1 MVRRKSSMIT
11 IDIDSGMKRPTRRP
25 STSSTTSTTSTRI
38 LGKPADGG
46 HLNMHGV
53 FLHMLG
59 DLLGSLAVIVSS
71 LVMWLATSWDQRWIM
86 DPVTSILI
94 TTAVISF
101 TIPLARTSA
110 RILLQATPGHLSHG
124 VVKRALLLV
133 PNVAGVHELH
143 MWQLSDTKTVA
154 SVHVRV
160 RPDTNVL
167 ETIRAVKEV
176 LCGFGI
182 CSVTVQ
188 PEQLTHDDLDHMSEK
203 TMGGHHH
210 HHHAGSGCLVRCTR
224 SECKENHCCSE
235 ERVRAEDHERVTY
248 GGFWF
253 GVGPA
258 AGIIQRARRESQLVA
273 RQRQETRR
281 SSRGWL
287 PAMSPVV
294 ESPPADAL
302 SKQANYQPRQQQQ
315 QQENSPPGSLMRR
328 RSSAMMEQIGVSVSS
343 SALGQARR
351 SVHFREG

>member
-1 MVRRKSSMIT
+1 
-11 IDIDSGMKRPTRRP
+11 
-25 STSSTTSTTSTRI
+25 
-38 LGKPADGG
+38 
-46 HLNMHGV
+46 
-53 FLHMLG
+53 MLG

-71 LVMWLATSWDQRWIM
+71 LVMWLATSWESRWIM
-86 DPVTSILI
+86 DPITSILI
-94 TTAVISF
+94 TTAVIAF

-154 SVHVRV
+154 SAHIRV
-160 RPDTNVL
+160 RPDVNVL

-188 PEQLTHDDLDHMSEK
+188 PEQLTHDDLDRMSEK
-203 TMGGHHH
+203 TTSSGHHH
-210 HHHAGSGCLVRCTR
+210 HDHAGSGCLVRCSR
-224 SECKENHCCSE
+224 PECQENHCCSE

-258 AGIIQRARRESQLVA
+258 AAIIQRARRESQLVA

-281 SSRGWL
+281 TSRGWL

-294 ESPPADAL
+294 ESPPADAMAG
-302 SKQANYQPRQQQQ
+302 QAHQQ
-315 QQENSPPGSLMRR
+315 SPPGSSMRR
-328 RSSAMMEQIGVSVSS
+328 RSSAMLEQIGVSVT